1 MGRFWQRVGLAPESP
16 GTALRSRATCA
27 RLNTRKSVMTVAAL
41 VTWCAAALAGLYLVA
56 IWLIEYDRDY
66 QRSVATRLPVT
77 VVASHAVLAVGGLG
91 LWVVN
96 FVLRQ
101 SRITLAAVAVLA
113 VVAVLGL
120 IMALRW
126 LKVYRT
132 VPSREAIPV
141 GGEGWAY
148 RRQGPTPA
156 ERNFPVSVVIAH
168 GVFAVTTVVLV
179 TLTAFRF

>member
-1 MGRFWQRVGLAPESP
+1 
-16 GTALRSRATCA
+16 
-27 RLNTRKSVMTVAAL
+27 MTVAAL

-66 QRSVATRLPVT
+66 QRSDATRLPVPV
-77 VVASHAVLAVGGLG
+77 VVAHAVLAVGGLG

-101 SRITLAAVAVLA
+101 SRITVAAVAVLA
-113 VVAVLGL
+113 IVAVLGL

-132 VPSREAIPV
+132 VPSREQAVPV

-156 ERNFPVSVVIAH
+156 ERNFPVPVVIAH

>member
-1 MGRFWQRVGLAPESP
+1 MS
-16 GTALRSRATCA
+16 
-27 RLNTRKSVMTVAAL
+27 VAAL

-66 QRSVATRLPVT
+66 QRSDATRLPVP
-77 VVASHAVLAVGGLG
+77 VVAAHAILAVGGLG

-101 SRITLAAVAVLA
+101 SRITVAAIVVLG

-126 LKVYRT
+126 LKVYRN
-132 VPSREAIPV
+132 VPGREEAVAV
-141 GGEGWAY
+141 GGDGWAY
-148 RRQGPTPA
+148 RYQGPIPA
-156 ERNFPVSVVIAH
+156 ERNFPVLVVIAH

-179 TLTAFRF
+179 ILTALRL

>member
-1 MGRFWQRVGLAPESP
+1 
-16 GTALRSRATCA
+16 
-27 RLNTRKSVMTVAAL
+27 MTVAAL
-41 VTWCAAALAGLYLVA
+41 LTWCVTALAGLYLVA
-56 IWLIEYDRDY
+56 VWLIEYDRDY
-66 QRSVATRLPVT
+66 QRAVATRLPIPVIS
-77 VVASHAVLAVGGLG
+77 AHALLAVGGLG

-101 SRITLAAVAVLA
+101 DRLAWAAVAALG

-132 VPSREAIPV
+132 VPSRERAVAAADGPGWHRYGPV
-141 GGEGWAY
+141 
-148 RRQGPTPA
+148 PA
-156 ERNFPVSVVIAH
+156 ERSFPVSVVIAH

-179 TLTAFRF
+179 TLTALRV

>member
-1 MGRFWQRVGLAPESP
+1 MS
-16 GTALRSRATCA
+16 
-27 RLNTRKSVMTVAAL
+27 VAAL
-41 VTWCAAALAGLYLVA
+41 VTWCGAALAGLYLMA

-66 QRSVATRLPVT
+66 QRSAATRLPIP
-77 VVASHAVLAVGGLG
+77 VVCTHALLALGGLG

-101 SRITLAAVAVLA
+101 SRITDAAVAVLG

-132 VPSREAIPV
+132 VPSGDSAIAT
-141 GGEGWAY
+141 GDTEGEGWTY
-148 RRQGPTPA
+148 RRQGPVPA

-179 TLTAFRF
+179 SLTALGF

>member
-1 MGRFWQRVGLAPESP
+1 MA
-16 GTALRSRATCA
+16 
-27 RLNTRKSVMTVAAL
+27 VAAL
-41 VTWCAAALAGLYLVA
+41 LTWCLTALAGLYLVA
-56 IWLIEYDRDY
+56 VWLIEYDREY
-66 QRSVATRLPVT
+66 QRAVATRLPIPVI
-77 VVASHAVLAVGGLG
+77 AAHAMLAVGGLG

-101 SRITLAAVAVLA
+101 DRLAWAAVAALG

-132 VPSREAIPV
+132 VPSRERAVAAADGPGWQHRHGPV
-141 GGEGWAY
+141 
-148 RRQGPTPA
+148 PA

-179 TLTAFRF
+179 ALTALRF

>member
-1 MGRFWQRVGLAPESP
+1 MASEIPR
-16 GTALRSRATCA
+16 TALRAGRLV

-66 QRSVATRLPVT
+66 QRSDATRLPVPV
-77 VVASHAVLAVGGLG
+77 VVAHAVLAVGGLG

-101 SRITLAAVAVLA
+101 SRITVAAVAVLA
-113 VVAVLGL
+113 IVAVLGL

-132 VPSREAIPV
+132 VPSREQAVPV

-156 ERNFPVSVVIAH
+156 ERNFPVPVVIAH